1 MNLLTF
7 LPLLLLLAPSLLAQG
22 VQQCRSC
29 CPDVEAPVPETVAC
43 DTLDSHLEMMKEAI
57 EEAGCDDSSELESE
71 EVCHAITMKAIP
83 PCMLMEGTNEQAKCL
98 ADAAQD
104 IEEELGIDEEAGA
117 EVVSKCKCEAFKK
130 IREALSSVRDM
141 MCPPSDSDRKP
152 RNYYGYG
159 ANTLWF
165 QYILCQQES
174 IPSLACWL
182 FTSGWNQAEFGQ
194 YYLYDNLLN
203 SEEGGLL
210 DGDLLPILVL
220 SGGLSGGSY
229 APAHGGHPVYRR
241 SACEDGDEMTA
252 DGCKPP
258 RTRRSDSPACD
269 KGDVLTPSGCIPHS
283 TSRKRRS
290 GCDEDDTAEE
300 CKRKHRRSVC
310 DDDDTAEECK
320 RKHRRSVCDEDDTA
334 EECKRKHRRSV
345 CDDDDTDEECSRKQR
360 RSVCD
365 EDDTTE
371 ECNRK
376 QRRSVCDKDDTAEEC
391 NRKQR
396 RSVCDKDDTSEEC
409 RKQRRSVCDE
419 DDTAEECRKQRRSV
433 CDDEGKVW
441 TAKGCVDKPSRK
453 RRSSDPPPPKC
464 NDGEVLAPSG
474 CRKRRSALKC
484 TDGELT
490 ADGNCV

>member
-1 MNLLTF
+1 MNLLTN
-7 LPLLLLLAPSLLAQG
+7 LPILLLLAPSLLAQG

-104 IEEELGIDEEAGA
+104 IEEELGIDEEGGA
-117 EVVSKCKCEAFKK
+117 EVVAKCKCDAFKK
-130 IREALSSVRDM
+130 ISEALSSVRDM

-241 SACEDGDEMTA
+241 SACEDGEMTA
-252 DGCKPP
+252 EGCKSVSSK
-258 RTRRSDSPACD
+258 TRRSDSPPACP
-269 KGDVLTPSGCIPHS
+269 KGEVLTPSGCKRHP

-290 GCDEDDTAEE
+290 DCNEDDTAEE
-300 CKRKHRRSVC
+300 CSRKRRSPDC
-310 DDDDTAEECK
+310 NE
-320 RKHRRSVCDEDDTA
+320 
-334 EECKRKHRRSV
+334 
-345 CDDDDTDEECSRKQR
+345 DDTDEECIRKR
-360 RSVCD
+360 RSPVCD
-365 EDDTTE
+365 ENESDE
-371 ECNRK
+371 ECSRK
-376 QRRSVCDKDDTAEEC
+376 RRSPVCDKDDTDEECRRKRRSPVCDENDSDEEC
-391 NRKQR
+391 NRKRRSSDCDKDDSAADCNRKR
-396 RSVCDKDDTSEEC
+396 RSVCDGD
-409 RKQRRSVCDE
+409 Q
-419 DDTAEECRKQRRSV
+419 
-433 CDDEGKVW
+433 VW
-441 TAKGCVDKPSRK
+441 TAKGCVAKSSRK
-453 RRSSDPPPPKC
+453 RRSSDPPKC
-464 NDGEVLAPSG
+464 NDDEVLAPSG
-474 CRKRRSALKC
+474 CRKRRS
-484 TDGELT
+484 
-490 ADGNCV
+490 V

>member
-1 MNLLTF
+1 M
-7 LPLLLLLAPSLLAQG
+7 G
-22 VQQCRSC
+22 
-29 CPDVEAPVPETVAC
+29 
-43 DTLDSHLEMMKEAI
+43 
-57 EEAGCDDSSELESE
+57 
-71 EVCHAITMKAIP
+71 
-83 PCMLMEGTNEQAKCL
+83 
-98 ADAAQD
+98 
-104 IEEELGIDEEAGA
+104 GIGEEAGA
-117 EVVSKCKCEAFKK
+117 EVVANCKCEAFKK

-210 DGDLLPILVL
+210 DGDLLPILAL

-241 SACEDGDEMTA
+241 SACEDGEMTA
-252 DGCKPP
+252 DGCKPILK
-258 RTRRSDSPACD
+258 TRRSDSPACD
-269 KGDVLTPSGCIPHS
+269 REKGEVLTPSGCKPHS

-300 CKRKHRRSVC
+300 CKRK
-310 DDDDTAEECK
+310 
-320 RKHRRSVCDEDDTA
+320 
-334 EECKRKHRRSV
+334 
-345 CDDDDTDEECSRKQR
+345 QR

-365 EDDTTE
+365 EDDT
-371 ECNRK
+371 
-376 QRRSVCDKDDTAEEC
+376 SV
-391 NRKQR
+391 
-396 RSVCDKDDTSEEC
+396 EC

-419 DDTAEECRKQRRSV
+419 DDTSVECRKHRRSV
-433 CDDEGKVW
+433 CDEDDTSV
-441 TAKGCVDKPSRK
+441 
-453 RRSSDPPPPKC
+453 
-464 NDGEVLAPSG
+464 
-474 CRKRRSALKC
+474 
-484 TDGELT
+484 
-490 ADGNCV
+490 

>member
-104 IEEELGIDEEAGA
+104 IEEELGIVEEGGA
-117 EVVSKCKCEAFKK
+117 EVVAKCKCDAFKK
-130 IREALSSVRDM
+130 ISEALSSVRDM

-203 SEEGGLL
+203 SEDGGFL
-210 DGDLLPILVL
+210 DGDLLPILAL
-220 SGGLSGGSY
+220 SGGLGGGSY

-241 SACEDGDEMTA
+241 SACDDGKEMTD
-252 DGCKPP
+252 DGCKPIPP
-258 RTRRSDSPACD
+258 RTRRSDSPTCEE
-269 KGDVLTPSGCIPHS
+269 KGEVLTLSGCKPHS
-283 TSRKRRS
+283 TSRK
-290 GCDEDDTAEE
+290 
-300 CKRKHRRSVC
+300 
-310 DDDDTAEECK
+310 
-320 RKHRRSVCDEDDTA
+320 RRSVCDEDDTA
-334 EECKRKHRRSV
+334 EECIRKQRRSV
-345 CDDDDTDEECSRKQR
+345 CDKNDTDEECSRKQRRSVCDKNDTNEECSWKQRRSVCDEDDTAEECNRKQRRSVCDMNDTDEECSRKQR

-365 EDDTTE
+365 EDDT
-371 ECNRK
+371 
-376 QRRSVCDKDDTAEEC
+376 AEEC

-396 RSVCDKDDTSEEC
+396 RSVCDKNE
-409 RKQRRSVCDE
+409 
-419 DDTAEECRKQRRSV
+419 TAEDCSRKHRRSV

-464 NDGEVLAPSG
+464 NEGEVLAPSG
-474 CRKRRSALKC
+474 CRKRRSA
-484 TDGELT
+484 
-490 ADGNCV
+490 

>member
-1 MNLLTF
+1 MGKEITSKAISSYRIMIILTT
-7 LPLLLLLAPSLLAQG
+7 LHLLLLCAPSLLAQG

-29 CPDVEAPVPETVAC
+29 CPEVEAPVPETVAC

-98 ADAAQD
+98 ADAAED
-104 IEEELGIDEEAGA
+104 IEEELGIDEEGGA
-117 EVVSKCKCEAFKK
+117 EVVAKCKCDAFKK
-130 IREALSSVRDM
+130 ISEALSSVRDM

-203 SEEGGLL
+203 SEEGGLF
-210 DGDLLPILVL
+210 DGDLLPILAL
-220 SGGLSGGSY
+220 SGGLGGGSY

-241 SACEDGDEMTA
+241 SACEDGEMTA
-252 DGCKPP
+252 DGCKPIP
-258 RTRRSDSPACD
+258 LKTRRSDSPACD
-269 KGDVLTPSGCIPHS
+269 REKGEVLTPSGCKPHS

-300 CKRKHRRSVC
+300 CKRKQRRSVC
-310 DDDDTAEECK
+310 EKDDTAEECK
-320 RKHRRSVCDEDDTA
+320 GKH
-334 EECKRKHRRSV
+334 
-345 CDDDDTDEECSRKQR
+345 
-360 RSVCD
+360 
-365 EDDTTE
+365 
-371 ECNRK
+371 
-376 QRRSVCDKDDTAEEC
+376 RRSVCDKDDTAEEC
-391 NRKQR
+391 NRKER
-396 RSVCDKDDTSEEC
+396 RSVCDKDDTSVEC

-433 CDDEGKVW
+433 CDEGKVW

-490 ADGNCV
+490 ADGEVCIKV

>member
-1 MNLLTF
+1 MGKEITSKAISSYRIMIILTT
-7 LPLLLLLAPSLLAQG
+7 LHLLLLCAPSLLAQG

-29 CPDVEAPVPETVAC
+29 CPEVEAPVPETVAC

-57 EEAGCDDSSELESE
+57 EGAGCDDSSQLESE

-83 PCMLMEGTNEQAKCL
+83 PCMLMEGTNKQAKCL

-104 IEEELGIDEEAGA
+104 IEEELGIGEEAGA
-117 EVVSKCKCEAFKK
+117 EVVVRCKCDAFKK
-130 IREALSSVRDM
+130 ISEALSSVRNM
-141 MCPPSDSDRKP
+141 MCPPSDSDRNP
-152 RNYYGYG
+152 RTYYGYG

-210 DGDLLPILVL
+210 DGDLLPILAL

-229 APAHGGHPVYRR
+229 APSHGGHPVYRR
-241 SACEDGDEMTA
+241 SACEDGEMTA
-252 DGCKPP
+252 DGCKPIP
-258 RTRRSDSPACD
+258 LKTRRSDSPACD
-269 KGDVLTPSGCIPHS
+269 REKGEVLTPSGCKPHS
-283 TSRKRRS
+283 TSRQ
-290 GCDEDDTAEE
+290 
-300 CKRKHRRSVC
+300 
-310 DDDDTAEECK
+310 
-320 RKHRRSVCDEDDTA
+320 RRSVCDEDDTA
-334 EECKRKHRRSV
+334 EECNRKH
-345 CDDDDTDEECSRKQR
+345 R

-376 QRRSVCDKDDTAEEC
+376 QRRSVCDKDDT
-391 NRKQR
+391 
-396 RSVCDKDDTSEEC
+396 SVEC
-409 RKQRRSVCDE
+409 RKQRRSVC
-419 DDTAEECRKQRRSV
+419 
-433 CDDEGKVW
+433 DEGKVW

-490 ADGNCV
+490 ADGEVCIKV